1 MLLTNRWLIVPILS
15 SLAAPA
21 LAQTLDITGP
31 YGNPDG
37 CKFVKEGSVEGDQ
50 LLVLKPDG
58 LQSYGTACQFVQVLP
73 AKDGAKVVTGLCEF
87 EGEDSVGVQMFAIRK
102 SAKAAD
108 TFAIYDAEGSLW
120 GEVKPCP

>member
-1 MLLTNRWLIVPILS
+1 MGLAKRWLILPILS
-15 SLAAPA
+15 SLAIPA
-21 LAQTLDITGP
+21 LAQTLDIAGP

-58 LQSYGTACQFVQVLP
+58 VQSYGTACQFVQVLP
-73 AKDGAKVVTGLCEF
+73 AKDGTKVVTGLCEA
-87 EGEDSVGVQMFAIRK
+87 EGEEGVGVHMFAIRK
-102 SAKAAD
+102 SLNGPGAL
-108 TFAIYDAEGSLW
+108 AIYDSEGSLW